1 MTLANIVALLGAM
14 FVLAAIPGTGVLIV
28 VAQVL
33 ASGFKRGGWT
43 VLGIVCGD
51 YVYIVAAVY
60 GLAAAANWMGEL
72 FIWVRYF
79 AIGYLFFIGL
89 NLLLR
94 KPKALTV
101 ESIQASSAWHNA
113 SMGFITTLG
122 NPKAILFY
130 LGFFP
135 AFLDMSSITFNDT
148 LIVMALATVSV
159 GGVMLLYALAAAA
172 VRTQL
177 NKPSVLHK
185 MNMTAGALIL
195 ITGVMLVVQNS
206 P

>member
-1 MTLANIVALLGAM
+1 MTTANIIALLGAM

-43 VLGIVCGD
+43 VLGIVFGD

-60 GLAAAANWMGEL
+60 GLAAAAHWLGDL
-72 FIWVRYF
+72 FDWVRYF

-89 NLLLR
+89 SLILR
-94 KPKALTV
+94 KPKPMH
-101 ESIQASSAWHNA
+101 IQAAQSSGAIHNA
-113 SMGFITTLG
+113 TVGFVTTLA

-130 LGFFP
+130 LGFLP
-135 AFLDMSSITFNDT
+135 AFLDMSTITLQDT
-148 LIVMALATVSV
+148 LIVMLLATVSV
-159 GGVMLLYALAAAA
+159 GGVMLLYAIAAAA

-177 NKPSVLHK
+177 NKPSVLRK
-185 MNMTAGALIL
+185 MNIGAGALLL
-195 ITGVMLVVQNS
+195 ITGVMLVIQNA
-206 P
+206 

>member
-1 MTLANIVALLGAM
+1 MTLANIIALLGAM

-33 ASGFKRGGWT
+33 ASGLKRGAWT
-43 VLGIVCGD
+43 VLGIVFGD

-60 GLAAAANWMGEL
+60 GLAAAANWLGEL

-89 NLLLR
+89 SLMIK
-94 KPKALTV
+94 KPPKLEIADAEANSSVRNAL
-101 ESIQASSAWHNA
+101 I
-113 SMGFITTLG
+113 GFLTTLA

-135 AFLDMSSITFNDT
+135 AFLDMTAISHKET
-148 LIVMALATVSV
+148 LIVMLLATISV
-159 GGVMLLYALAAAA
+159 GGVMLVYALAAAA
-172 VRTQL
+172 VRAQL

-185 MNMTAGALIL
+185 MNISAGALI
-195 ITGVMLVVQNS
+195 IATGLMLVFQNT
-206 P
+206 